1 MPLKRA
7 NTMALSSFELK
18 QKKIKDI
25 IKKFGVKPGR
35 SRFSLI
41 GTGNIHWNVWFDGC
55 LLPWNGNIHW
65 NVCGKVNRT
74 RASNNFL

>member
-35 SRFSLI
+35 SRFGLM
-41 GTGNIHWNVWFDGC
+41 GTGNI
-55 LLPWNGNIHW
+55 
-65 NVCGKVNRT
+65 R
-74 RASNNFL
+74 